1 MRIAKVIGSVT
12 LSRTHPSLIGA
23 RWMIAVPQMLEDLQ
37 GQGGEPN
44 EELVVYDELGAGQ
57 GTQIAISEGM
67 EAAMPFYP
75 DMKPIDAYN
84 GAILDQVNIK

>member
-23 RWMIAVPQMLEDLQ
+23 RWMIAVPQTLEDLK
-37 GQGGEPN
+37 GQGGEPS
-44 EELVVYDELGAGQ
+44 EELVVYDEIGAGQ
-57 GTQIAISEGM
+57 GTEIAVSEGM

-75 DMKPIDAYN
+75 NLKPIDAYN
-84 GAILDQVNIK
+84 GAILDQINIK

>member
-1 MRIAKVIGSVT
+1 MRIAKIIGSVT

-37 GQGGEPN
+37 GSESEPS
-44 EELVVYDELGAGQ
+44 EELVVYDEIGAGQ
-57 GTQIAISEGM
+57 GCQVAISEGM

-75 DMKPIDAYN
+75 DLKPVDAYN
-84 GAILDQVNIK
+84 GAILDQINIK